1 MFTVHWK
8 VIPDNTSVHLNLY
21 PSHIKGGGPIG
32 GRRIHTGFHCFTKI
46 GEIFHNKINTFIVKR
61 QNFTSWKLEHGLDNQ
76 QVPSLNDSETLETSL
91 WGVNI
96 PKISLRNMPP
106 DPLQVWAF
114 SALENQ
120 SASIQDPRLGE
131 PKNHST
137 RPAIGLRSSSA
148 MTTTLIIFFSVI
160 LIFTPWSSLYWHA
173 AVHFFLLGLNYIFLN
188 CMFQTSYQN

>member
-1 MFTVHWK
+1 
-8 VIPDNTSVHLNLY
+8 
-21 PSHIKGGGPIG
+21 
-32 GRRIHTGFHCFTKI
+32 
-46 GEIFHNKINTFIVKR
+46 
-61 QNFTSWKLEHGLDNQ
+61 
-76 QVPSLNDSETLETSL
+76 
-91 WGVNI
+91 
-96 PKISLRNMPP
+96 MPP

-160 LIFTPWSSLYWHA
+160 LIFTLWSSLYWHA